1 MGQPPSSQRKR
12 FFQRFAGMGRFGMVW
27 SGQVVTLVGNS
38 VLRFSLVI
46 QAWTTDHQATQVVA
60 LSLCAVLPQMLLSP
74 TAGAIVDR
82 CRKRTALQLADLGGL
97 VAVAGLAA
105 VYFLGDLHL
114 WQVYLTVALLG
125 ACAAVQFPALSS
137 AVPLLVGK
145 EQLQRANGLLATAKS
160 VADVGGPALA
170 GLLVVTGGL
179 GAVLW
184 IDLVSFAVAL
194 LTVRLVRMDRDRPG
208 AAGTPKRLGADSL
221 EGLRYLFARP
231 SLRGLILVF
240 FTVNLVMVFGFAVVQ
255 PMILARTGSDV
266 SVLASVNAG
275 IGVGGIAGG
284 LLLAAW
290 GGPRNRVRGMMLGVV
305 GMCLSAQIAMA
316 MVDGVVAWTA
326 AILAGALIMPIVNG
340 SMQSIIQTKVPEDR
354 QGRVFG
360 AVMFVSQ
367 ISSPVAMAFSGPLAD
382 HVFEPQAAAGTGLAG
397 LLRPLVGA
405 GPGSGMAAMLLIAG
419 LLGAGAALW
428 GLARRAVRHIDVLTP
443 DLEKQPAGG

>member
-1 MGQPPSSQRKR
+1 
-12 FFQRFAGMGRFGMVW
+12 MGRFSAIW
-27 SGQVVTLVGNS
+27 CGQVVTLVGNS

-46 QAWTTDHQATQVVA
+46 QAWTVEQQATQVVA
-60 LSLCAVLPQMLLSP
+60 LSLCALLPQMLLSP
-74 TAGAIVDR
+74 TAGALVDR
-82 CRKRTALQLADLGGL
+82 LRKRTALQLADLGGL
-97 VAVAGLAA
+97 VAVGGMAA

-114 WQVYLTVALLG
+114 WQIYLTVALLG
-125 ACAAVQFPALSS
+125 AAAAFQFPALSS
-137 AVPLLVGK
+137 AVPLLVEK

-179 GAVLW
+179 GVVLW
-184 IDLVSFAVAL
+184 IDLISFVLAL
-194 LTVRLVRMDRDRPG
+194 VTVQLVRMDGDLPG
-208 AAGTPKRLGADSL
+208 EMGSRKRLGADSL
-221 EGLRYLFARP
+221 EGLRYLFAHP

-275 IGVGGIAGG
+275 IGAGGIAGG

-290 GGPRNRVRGMMLGVV
+290 GGPKNRVRGMMIGVV
-305 GMCLSAQIAMA
+305 GMCLSAQIVMSA
-316 MVDGVVAWTA
+316 VSGIVAWTA
-326 AILAGALIMPIVNG
+326 AMLIGALLMPIVNG

-354 QGRVFG
+354 RGRVFG

-382 HVFEPQAAAGTGLAG
+382 RVFEPHAAAGTGLPG
-397 LLRPLVGA
+397 LLSPLVGT

-419 LLGAGAALW
+419 LLGAGAALV
-428 GLARRAVRHIDVLTP
+428 GLALRAVRDIDVLTP
-443 DLEKQPAGG
+443 DLDKQPAEG

>member
-1 MGQPPSSQRKR
+1 MGEPSASQKTG
-12 FFQRFAGMGRFGMVW
+12 FFQRFAGMGRFGLVW
-27 SGQVVTLVGNS
+27 CGQVVTLIGNS

-46 QAWTTDHQATQVVA
+46 QAWTVDHQATQVVA
-60 LSLCAVLPQMLLSP
+60 LSLCALLPQMLLSP
-74 TAGAIVDR
+74 TAGALVDR

-97 VAVAGLAA
+97 VAVAAMAA

-114 WQVYLTVALLG
+114 WQVYVTVALLG
-125 ACAAVQFPALSS
+125 ACAAFQFPALSS

-184 IDLVSFAVAL
+184 IDLVSFAFAL
-194 LTVRLVRMDRDRPG
+194 ATVRLVRLPGDRPG
-208 AAGTPKRLGADSL
+208 EAGTRKRLGADSL
-221 EGLRYLFARP
+221 EGLRYLFAQP

-266 SVLASVNAG
+266 SALAAVNAG
-275 IGVGGIAGG
+275 IGAGGIAGG

-290 GGPRNRVRGMMLGVV
+290 GGPENRVRGMMLGVV
-305 GMCLSAQIAMA
+305 GMCVSAQIVMS
-316 MVDGVVAWTA
+316 VVHGVVAWTA

-340 SMQSIIQTKVPEDR
+340 SMQSIIQTKVPEER

-382 HVFEPQAAAGTGLAG
+382 HVFEPQAAAGTGLPG

-405 GPGSGMAAMLLIAG
+405 GPGSGMATMLLLAG

-428 GLARRAVRHIDVLTP
+428 GLARRTVRHLDVLTP
-443 DLEKQPAGG
+443 DLERQPAGG